1 MIIGFVLAGLS
12 LQHPSICL
20 PQCLPQRVFWLRS
33 GREIFNKSL
42 RHKRKCNSPPIVV
55 RSTPESGH
63 GSEHSG
69 CPLWGAWANRPSR
82 REIVREI
89 CGVKNCTQH
98 DKCVT
103 CIGRANAIIGLFEG
117 RRVR

>member
-1 MIIGFVLAGLS
+1 MLAD
-12 LQHPSICL
+12 
-20 PQCLPQRVFWLRS
+20 
-33 GREIFNKSL
+33 
-42 RHKRKCNSPPIVV
+42 V
-55 RSTPESGH
+55 RYGSKADMAALFGDVRFTPESGH

-117 RRVR
+117 RKVR